1 MQLKETRKIL
11 NAFGKYV
18 VKQSRTNLTKGS
30 KNSTNELYQSL
41 DYKFDVESDAFVIS
55 ILMEDYGKF
64 QDKGVRGAGRVRKT
78 TSKFNS
84 RNNKGKMWKQKGGN
98 SPYSFRE
105 GIKPSVKHFED
116 WSRRKGLSA
125 YAVRESVYR
134 QGIKPSL
141 FFTKPFEA
149 AFKRLP
155 EDIIQKFALDVEQGI
170 ILGIKK

>member
-41 DYKFDVESDAFVIS
+41 DYKFDIESDAFVIS

-116 WSRRKGLSA
+116 WSRRKGLNA

>member
-18 VKQSRTNLTKGS
+18 VQQSRTNLTKGS

-41 DYKFDVESDAFVIS
+41 DYKFDIESDAFVIS

-116 WSRRKGLSA
+116 WSRRKGLNA